1 MNVLELRVTDSHT
14 VQLNH
19 QNYTPMDQILR
30 VAAFHTPSETQ
41 IGGWLNEFLWSM
53 EWDEMNTLTDKKSL

>member
-1 MNVLELRVTDSHT
+1 MIEWSLLYNRVMNVLELRVTDSHT

-19 QNYTPMDQILR
+19 QNYSPMDQILR

-41 IGGWLNEFLWSM
+41 IGG
-53 EWDEMNTLTDKKSL
+53 